1 MRMWINRKV
10 VFVFCACVFYVFA
23 LPADAD
29 GKNERAKP
37 HEDKLSDEEHF
48 NPDGEHNAEFDR
60 EAFLGDRKDEFDHL
74 SPEEAQR
81 RLKILLKQVDTDA
94 DGHLTSEELKAW
106 VKGVFKKKMVE
117 GMESDIKEKDKDG
130 DGFINWDEFLKDS
143 YGEDVSAEDE
153 EMKRMIDRDRKHYDV
168 ADADKDGKLTA
179 TEFGSFLH
187 PESNPEMQALNAQE
201 TLEGKGLLTLFCHS
215 RIAKTVKF

>member
-1 MRMWINRKV
+1 MWFNGKV
-10 VFVFCACVFYVFA
+10 VVVFLACVFYVFA

-37 HEDKLSDEEHF
+37 HEDKLSEEDHF
-48 NPDGEHNAEFDR
+48 KDGEHNLDFDR

-81 RLKILLKQVDTDA
+81 RLKILLKQVDNDS
-94 DGHLTSEELKAW
+94 DGYVTSEELKAW

-117 GMESDIKEKDKDG
+117 GMEGDVKEKDKNG
-130 DGFINWDEFLKDS
+130 DGYIDWEEFLKDS
-143 YGEDVSAEDE
+143 YGEDISADDE
-153 EMKRMIDRDRKHYDV
+153 EMKKMVERDRKHYDV
-168 ADADKDGKLTA
+168 ADSDKDGKLTA
-179 TEFGSFLH
+179 AEFGSFLH

-201 TLEGKGLLTLFCHS
+201 TLEGKGLVCHGFTPKNCKVF
-215 RIAKTVKF
+215 IIL